1 MKLEDLLA
9 SIDNGTGW
17 KCLIVTINQLILGGF
32 FLPFPMAALQGSAA
46 SLGPLESEMTVTRID
61 F

>member
-17 KCLIVTINQLILGGF
+17 KCLIVAINQLILGGF
-32 FLPFPMAALQGSAA
+32 FLPFPMAAL
-46 SLGPLESEMTVTRID
+46 
-61 F
+61 